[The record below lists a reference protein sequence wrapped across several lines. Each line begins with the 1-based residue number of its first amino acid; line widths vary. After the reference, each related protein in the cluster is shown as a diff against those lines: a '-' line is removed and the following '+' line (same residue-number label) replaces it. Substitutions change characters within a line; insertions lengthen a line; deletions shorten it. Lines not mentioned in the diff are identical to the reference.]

1 MKNDLIDEKRQ
12 NSDETAALN
21 VLDFITPTE
30 LVDLPSKGLG
40 YPKDHPLCGK
50 DSIEIKFMT
59 AKEEDILSSASLLKK
74 GIALERF
81 LKAIIKDQSIDT
93 ETMLSGDRNAVII
106 AARRS
111 GYGAEYHTKVNCP
124 ACGEVNKMMFDLSQ
138 PKIKELSG
146 ETEIDDQGIM
156 TVITPMTKIEIKMK
170 LMDGK
175 DETYLAQQ
183 SKMKKD
189 RNLPDSQVTD
199 QFKRMIVSVAGHTDR
214 KVINMYVEKMPTVDS
229 RFLKRIFKEA
239 SPNVE
244 IKQMFTCRS
253 CNFTQELE
261 VPFGA
266 DFFWPDS

>member
-1 MKNDLIDEKRQ
+1 MKNDLIDDKKQ

-30 LVDLPSKGLG
+30 IVDLPSKGLG
-40 YPKDHPLCGK
+40 YPKDHALCGK

-81 LKAIIKDQSIDT
+81 LKAIVKDQSINT

-111 GYGAEYHTKVNCP
+111 GYGADYETKVNCP
-124 ACGEVNKMMFDLSQ
+124 ACGEVNKMTFDLSS
-138 PKIKELSG
+138 PNIKEPSS
-146 ETEIDDQGIM
+146 EVEIDEQGIM
-156 TVITPMTKIEIKMK
+156 TVMTPMTKIEIKMK

-175 DETYLAQQ
+175 DETYLAKQA
-183 SKMKKD
+183 KMKKD
-189 RNLPDSQVTD
+189 KNLPDSQITD

-214 KVINMYVEKMPTVDS
+214 SVINMYVEKMPTRDS
-229 RFLKRIFKEA
+229 RYLRKIFKEA

-244 IKQMFTCRS
+244 IKEMFTCRS

-266 DFFWPDS
+266 DFFWPDT

>member
-1 MKNDLIDEKRQ
+1 MKNDLIDDKK
-12 NSDETAALN
+12 NSSDDTAAFN

-30 LVDLPSKGLG
+30 IIDLPSKGKG

-74 GIALERF
+74 GVALERF
-81 LKAIIKDQSIDT
+81 LKAIIKDQSIDP

-106 AARRS
+106 AARVS
-111 GYGAEYHTKVNCP
+111 GYGSDYETKVNCP
-124 ACGEVNKMMFDLSQ
+124 ACGEVNKMTFDLTN
-138 PKIKELSG
+138 PKIKEASK
-146 ETEIDDQGIM
+146 EIEIDDQGIM
-156 TVITPMTKIEIKMK
+156 TVLTPMTKIEIKMK

-175 DETYLAQQ
+175 DETYLAKQT
-183 SKMKKD
+183 KMKKD
-189 RNLPDSQVTD
+189 RNLPDSQITD
-199 QFKRMIVSVAGHTDR
+199 QFKRMIVSVAGHTDNN
-214 KVINMYVEKMPTVDS
+214 VISMYVDKMPTVDS
-229 RFLKRIFKEA
+229 RFLRRVYKEA

-244 IKQMFTCRS
+244 IKEMFTCRS

-266 DFFWPDS
+266 DFFWPDQ

>member
-1 MKNDLIDEKRQ
+1 
-12 NSDETAALN
+12 
-21 VLDFITPTE
+21 
-30 LVDLPSKGLG
+30 
-40 YPKDHPLCGK
+40 
-50 DSIEIKFMT
+50 
-59 AKEEDILSSASLLKK
+59 
-74 GIALERF
+74 
-81 LKAIIKDQSIDT
+81 
-93 ETMLSGDRNAVII
+93 
-106 AARRS
+106 
-111 GYGAEYHTKVNCP
+111 
-124 ACGEVNKMMFDLSQ
+124 
-138 PKIKELSG
+138 
-146 ETEIDDQGIM
+146 M

-214 KVINMYVEKMPTVDS
+214 KVVNMYVEKMPTVDS